1 MATEADGRRLLPG
14 KLPAA
19 RLEALLGRLASSDPR
34 VLVGPRLGEDAAVI
48 DAGDRYLVAATDPI
62 TFATDRVGWYA
73 AHVNAND
80 IAVMGAQPRWF
91 FAVLLLPAR
100 HATDA
105 MVEAIF
111 EDIRT
116 TCDELGVTVCGGH
129 TEITT
134 GLDRPVVIGQML
146 GEADP
151 SRLVRKSG
159 LRPGDLVVLTHGA
172 AIEGTAL
179 LARERETFLLDHLDE
194 AIVRRA
200 QRLLFDPG
208 ISVVRAARVAVE
220 AGGVRAMHDPT
231 EGGIASG
238 LYELAR
244 AAGAGLRAWPARVP
258 VLPETEAICAVFGAN
273 PLQLIASGALLAG
286 VDPGSADAVVDAL
299 EAAAIPAGIVAE
311 VVPEREG
318 IRVAADGGWMDL
330 VPAERDEAARILE
343 G

>member
-1 MATEADGRRLLPG
+1 MATEGDMRRLVPG
-14 KLPAA
+14 KLQAA
-19 RLEALLGRLASSDPR
+19 RLDHLLGRLASSDPR

-48 DAGDRYLVAATDPI
+48 EAGDHYLVAATDPI

-73 AHVNAND
+73 VHVNAND
-80 IAVMGAQPRWF
+80 IAVMGAEPRWF

-116 TCDELGVTVCGGH
+116 TCDALNVTVCGGH
-129 TEITT
+129 TEITA
-134 GLDRPVVIGQML
+134 GLDRPIVVGQML
-146 GEADP
+146 GEASM
-151 SRLVRKSG
+151 SRLVRKSS
-159 LRPGDLVVLTHGA
+159 LQPGDLVVLTHGA

-179 LARERETFLLDHLDE
+179 LAREREAFLLDRLDE

-200 QRLLFDPG
+200 QHLLFDPG

-244 AAGAGLRAWPARVP
+244 AAGVGLRAWPARVP
-258 VLPETEAICAVFGAN
+258 VLPETAAVCAVLGAD

-286 VDPGSADAVVDAL
+286 VEAGSVDRVVGAL
-299 EAAAIPAGIVAE
+299 EAAGIPARIVAE

-318 IRVAADGGWMDL
+318 IQVEADGEWMDL